1 MNIAADQT
9 VLVDSMK
16 EIVIVTMTVRESQ
29 YVGLT
34 TVQSSLEEDGMP
46 VMTAVRDDV
55 LQIILAKRE
64 KVTVNMT
71 LTVSTLAGQDVAMI
85 CVLTLS
91 ISQLLSI
98 QITQTG
104 LVSVLMTI
112 AATEFAT
119 KTTTDVEI
127 MLLDANTMMIVMMAI
142 TVTLM

>member
-1 MNIAADQT
+1 MI
-9 VLVDSMK
+9 
-16 EIVIVTMTVRESQ
+16 MTVKESQ
-29 YVGLT
+29 YVALT
-34 TVQSSLEEDGMP
+34 TVQYSLEEDGILL
-46 VMTAVRDDV
+46 MTVVREDV
-55 LQIILAKRE
+55 PQNIPAERE
-64 KVTVNMT
+64 RVTVSMT
-71 LTVSTLAGQDVAMI
+71 LTVSTLAGQSVAMI
-85 CVLTLS
+85 CVSTPS

-104 LVSVLMTI
+104 LGSVLMTI